1 MPAPPWVDVDKEVV
15 VDKGLIT
22 SRNPNDLEAFAA
34 KIIEEVSEGAH
45 EKRAVA

>member
-1 MPAPPWVDVDKEVV
+1 MEVV
-15 VDKGLIT
+15 VDEGLIT
-22 SRNPNDLEAFAA
+22 SRNLERTLEAFAA